1 MANYHSLNLYQGLK
15 MKQELKPKMLQSL
28 QMLAM
33 PIMELEQHLKQELI
47 TNPLLEMREDRDSED
62 DITEAEPETSKESE
76 NDIED
81 DVEEELSKNMEE
93 VKELSE
99 ILDNW
104 NDYHHEMTSKGGDS
118 DELGPEMYMPYIV
131 DGKVTFLQQ
140 LYLLQ
145 FTDNELDYATD
156 LLDSINQYGFLPEEY
171 SVIEAGADYGISPE
185 RALEIHQII
194 LHLDPP
200 GIASRNIQEC
210 LLAQLNEDQLKN
222 EKLVNIITYEFE
234 NLIHRRYQKIA
245 SNQGI
250 SEDQVLNCRNQIAK
264 LDPKP
269 GLRIGNAAD
278 NFIIPD
284 VIIKEVDDDFEVIV
298 NDSLTP
304 NIILNPRYKKM
315 INRKQYDRETI
326 QFVREKINSAKFLI
340 KSMYMRMRTLERVT
354 QSIIKHQHDFFYKSS
369 GVLVPL
375 TYSFIAQDLDVSES
389 TISRVV
395 RHKYADTPFGVIP
408 LKNFFSSTAG
418 RDDNYESVSRQR
430 VKTLIQKYIDVEDKS
445 NPISD
450 KELVDMLKEE
460 GLNISRRIVAK
471 YRDEM
476 GVLNSRLRRIL

>member
-1 MANYHSLNLYQGLK
+1 MADYHSLNLYQGLK

-62 DITEAEPETSKESE
+62 DVSEVEPDTNKEND

-81 DVEEELSKNMEE
+81 NVEEELSKNVEE

-104 NDYHHEMTSKGGDS
+104 NEYHHEITAKGYEG
-118 DELGPEMYMPYIV
+118 EETGPEMYVPYVV

-140 LYLLQ
+140 LYVLQ
-145 FTDNELDYATD
+145 FKDNELDFATD
-156 LLDSINQYGFLPEEY
+156 LLDSVNQYGFLPNDYHLEENAA
-171 SVIEAGADYGISPE
+171 EYGISPE
-185 RALEIHQII
+185 RAMEIHQTL

-200 GIASRNIQEC
+200 GITARSIQEC
-210 LLAQLNEDQLKN
+210 LLAQLSEDQLKN
-222 EKLVNIITYEFE
+222 DKLVNIIKYEFE

-250 SEDQVLNCRNQIAK
+250 SEDQVLHCRNQIAK

-269 GLRIGNAAD
+269 GLRISNAPD

-284 VIIKEVDDDFEVIV
+284 VIIKEVDGEFEVIV
-298 NDSLTP
+298 NDALTP

-354 QSIIKHQHDFFYKSS
+354 QSIIKHQHDFFYRSS

-430 VKTLIQKYIDVEDKS
+430 VKTLIQKYIDVEDKA

-450 KELVDMLKEE
+450 KELVDMLKNE
-460 GLNISRRIVAK
+460 GLNISWRIVAK

-476 GVLNSRLRRIL
+476 GVLNSRLRRV